1 LTNFILIGVCII
13 AGMLFRRSK
22 TLPADAH
29 KGINAWIIY
38 LALPAVSFKYLPHIH
53 WSSQL
58 LLPALMPVIVWIGA
72 WIFIKIYSSQNKLT
86 KTTGGALKLSSG
98 LSNTSFVGF
107 PLIMAYFSDKEL
119 GIAVICDQVTFM
131 LLSTAGVLVAIKA
144 SQKEELSV
152 GMVTKKVLRFPP
164 FLGCIGALIIPHFI
178 DISSLNPLFDKLA
191 LTVAPLALF
200 SIGLQ
205 LEFDGWRKELKH
217 IGASLIYKL
226 MIAPALVLGVAL
238 VMGLKGIIP
247 QIAVFEAAM
256 PTLLTSGVVAEEYN
270 VNPKLSSLIIGI
282 SILVAFATTTLWYH
296 ILRILQ

>member
-1 LTNFILIGVCII
+1 MVNFILIGVCMI
-13 AGMLFRRSK
+13 AGMLFRMSK
-22 TLPADAH
+22 LLPADAH

-38 LALPAVSFKYLPHIH
+38 LALPAVSFKYLPNIH

-58 LLPALMPVIVWIGA
+58 LLPALMPVIVWLGGWLFA
-72 WIFIKIYSSQNKLT
+72 RIYSSANKLGKPT
-86 KTTGGALKLSSG
+86 EGALKLSSG

-131 LLSTAGVLVAIKA
+131 MLSTAGVLVAINA
-144 SQKEELSV
+144 SQKQELSV
-152 GMVTKKVLRFPP
+152 KTIIKKVLRFPP
-164 FLGCIGALIIPHFI
+164 FLGCAGALTIPHFI

-205 LEFDGWRKELKH
+205 LKFEGWKNELKH
-217 IGASLIYKL
+217 IGASMTYKL
-226 MIAPALVLGVAL
+226 LIAPAIVLGVAL
-238 VMGLKGIIP
+238 LMGLKGVIP

-256 PTLLTSGVVAEEYN
+256 PTLLTSAVVAEEYN

-282 SILVAFATTTLWYH
+282 GILVAFATTSLWYH
-296 ILRILQ
+296 ILQILQ

>member
-1 LTNFILIGVCII
+1 MT
-13 AGMLFRRSK
+13 AGMLFRMSK
-22 TLPADAH
+22 LLPADAH

-58 LLPALMPVIVWIGA
+58 SLPVLMPVIVWLGG
-72 WIFIKIYSSQNKLT
+72 WLYIKLYSSVNKMGKST
-86 KTTGGALKLSSG
+86 EGCLKLSSG

-107 PLIMAYFSDKEL
+107 PLIMAYFSDKQL

-131 LLSTAGVLVAIKA
+131 VLSTAGVLVAINA
-144 SQKEELSV
+144 SQKQELSV
-152 GMVTKKVLRFPP
+152 SAVVKKVLRFPP
-164 FLGCIGALIIPHFI
+164 FLGCVGALTLPHFI
-178 DISSLNPLFDKLA
+178 DISSLDTLFDKLA

-205 LEFDGWRKELKH
+205 LKFDGWKNELKH
-217 IGASLIYKL
+217 VGASMAYKL
-226 MIAPALVLGVAL
+226 LIAPALVLGVAL
-238 VMGLKGIIP
+238 LMGLKGVIP
-247 QIAVFEAAM
+247 QIAVFETAM

-282 SILVAFATTTLWYH
+282 SILVAFATTLFWYH
-296 ILRILQ
+296 ILQIL